1 MGKGQLF
8 GDNGKA
14 ASEARPLSS
23 ECLSSS
29 QVDIAFA
36 LLTVDTFLSF
46 FFTPYPN
53 SWAENLSGKEADSSI
68 VSNTAKLVV
77 RAGKEILGKG
87 RWRRSRETTSGDD
100 EGGRCDL
107 GNHMPFRHCKAVIAP
122 NEDEKGDCCD
132 VAGRRGRSSRS
143 PRQPI

>member
-68 VSNTAKLVV
+68 ISNTAKLVV

-87 RWRRSRETTSGDD
+87 DGGGAERRQVETTREADATW
-100 EGGRCDL
+100 EITCPL
-107 GNHMPFRHCKAVIAP
+107 GTVKR
-122 NEDEKGDCCD
+122 
-132 VAGRRGRSSRS
+132 
-143 PRQPI
+143 